1 MATLLNNGDDDE
13 HILYLRRTG
22 RAGALTSVG
31 HGERRAQA

>member
-1 MATLLNNGDDDE
+1 MATLLDKGDNDE

-31 HGERRAQA
+31 RGERRAQA